1 MVRARVRIR
10 ATCMSE
16 IETELD
22 GDASWAAGGSG
33 EASIGEAS
41 CDPADGG
48 DAPG

>member
-1 MVRARVRIR
+1 
-10 ATCMSE
+10 MSE

-22 GDASWAAGGSG
+22 GDASCDAGGSG
-33 EASIGEAS
+33 DARIGEES